1 MTAPVICR
9 LDFPEIQSYPLAR
22 ILSYLTTSDVMNSSR
37 GIFEPQEGF
46 APAPP
51 SKSPFSVADD
61 GPASSPFAI
70 VSEPESPF
78 ASMKDDHPAR
88 AAVDPGRPA
97 KLPERR
103 PAAGEAP
110 PLDARSP
117 FASEPLAQSSPFEAP
132 AASVSPVGASPPP
145 VPASAPP
152 SSPFAFAQEPVPAA
166 SPAPAPGASAPV
178 EAAAVAAPVAAAPA
192 PAPASVPVA
201 PAVQSAPATA
211 PAEMDSYESDSRSI
225 RQLELRAIFGV
236 DRELGAEEMLQRA
249 RSLSG
254 IRHVARIPAA
264 DVATVDAFKRVIGSL
279 GFPGGQVKL
288 VAGTTP
294 IEFIREGGVVLAI
307 QNDGSFAPG
316 VRETLMIVAR
326 ELGRL

>member
-1 MTAPVICR
+1 
-9 LDFPEIQSYPLAR
+9 
-22 ILSYLTTSDVMNSSR
+22 MNSSR

-51 SKSPFSVADD
+51 AKSPFAVADES
-61 GPASSPFAI
+61 PANSPFAI

-78 ASMKDDHPAR
+78 ASMKDEHPAR
-88 AAVDPGRPA
+88 PVADPGRPA

-103 PAAGEAP
+103 PAAGDLPTA
-110 PLDARSP
+110 DARSP
-117 FASEPLAQSSPFEAP
+117 FAAEPLGQSPFEAP
-132 AASVSPVGASPPP
+132 AASAAPFGSTPPP
-145 VPASAPP
+145 VPASAPT
-152 SSPFAFAQEPVPAA
+152 SSPFGFAQEAT
-166 SPAPAPGASAPV
+166 PAPAPVKAEPV
-178 EAAAVAAPVAAAPA
+178 AAAAPA
-192 PAPASVPVA
+192 PAPAPAPSAA
-201 PAVQSAPATA
+201 PAPAASAA
-211 PAEMDSYESDSRSI
+211 PVEPDSYESDSRAI

-249 RSLSG
+249 RGLSG

-264 DVATVDAFKRVIGSL
+264 EVATVDAFKRVIGSL

-294 IEFIREGGVVLAI
+294 IDFIREGNVVLAI
-307 QNDGSFAPG
+307 QNDGSYAPG

>member
-1 MTAPVICR
+1 
-9 LDFPEIQSYPLAR
+9 
-22 ILSYLTTSDVMNSSR
+22 MNSSR

-78 ASMKDDHPAR
+78 ASMKDDHPPR
-88 AAVDPGRPA
+88 AVVDPGRPA

-103 PAAGEAP
+103 PAAGEAVT
-110 PLDARSP
+110 LDARSP
-117 FASEPLAQSSPFEAP
+117 FASEPLAQSPFDAP
-132 AASVSPVGASPPP
+132 AAAVSPFGSSPPP

-152 SSPFAFAQEPVPAA
+152 SSPFAFAQEPAPAA
-166 SPAPAPGASAPV
+166 TPAPVAASAPAEVAVASAPAP
-178 EAAAVAAPVAAAPA
+178 AAPVAVQTAPAAAPA
-192 PAPASVPVA
+192 EA
-201 PAVQSAPATA
+201 
-211 PAEMDSYESDSRSI
+211 DSYESDSRTI

-264 DVATVDAFKRVIGSL
+264 EVATVDAFKRVIGSL

-288 VAGTTP
+288 VAGATP
-294 IEFIREGGVVLAI
+294 IDFIREGGVVLAV
-307 QNDGSFAPG
+307 QTDGSFAPG

>member
-1 MTAPVICR
+1 
-9 LDFPEIQSYPLAR
+9 
-22 ILSYLTTSDVMNSSR
+22 MNSSR

-51 SKSPFSVADD
+51 SKSPFAVADD
-61 GPASSPFAI
+61 GPTNSPFAI

-78 ASMKDDHPAR
+78 AAMKEDHPAR
-88 AAVDPGRPA
+88 LAADPGRPA

-103 PAAGEAP
+103 PAAGEVP
-110 PLDARSP
+110 PVDARSP
-117 FASEPLAQSSPFEAP
+117 FAAEPVGQSPFDAP
-132 AASVSPVGASPPP
+132 AASSSPFGATPPP
-145 VPASAPP
+145 VPASAPA
-152 SSPFAFAQEPVPAA
+152 SSPFGFAAEAT
-166 SPAPAPGASAPV
+166 PAPAPAPSP
-178 EAAAVAAPVAAAPA
+178 AAAPALAPEPVAAAAPA
-192 PAPASVPVA
+192 PAPAPAAA
-201 PAVQSAPATA
+201 PAAAVE
-211 PAEMDSYESDSRSI
+211 AESFESDSRSI

-254 IRHVARIPAA
+254 IRHVARIPAGE
-264 DVATVDAFKRVIGSL
+264 VATVDAFKRVIGSL

-294 IEFIREGGVVLAI
+294 IEFIREGSVVLAI

>member
-1 MTAPVICR
+1 
-9 LDFPEIQSYPLAR
+9 
-22 ILSYLTTSDVMNSSR
+22 MNSSR

-61 GPASSPFAI
+61 GPATSPFAI

-88 AAVDPGRPA
+88 AVVDPGRPA

-103 PAAGEAP
+103 PVAGEAVT
-110 PLDARSP
+110 LDARSP
-117 FASEPLAQSSPFEAP
+117 FASEPLAQSPFDAP
-132 AASVSPVGASPPP
+132 AAAVSPFGASPPP

-152 SSPFAFAQEPVPAA
+152 SSPFAFAQD
-166 SPAPAPGASAPV
+166 PAPAAVPAPV
-178 EAAAVAAPVAAAPA
+178 PAPA
-192 PAPASVPVA
+192 PAPASPPAPVAAAAPVEVAAAAVAAPAAA
-201 PAVQSAPATA
+201 PAVQSAPVAA
-211 PAEMDSYESDSRSI
+211 PAEADSYESDSRTI

-264 DVATVDAFKRVIGSL
+264 EVATVDAFKRVIGSL